1 MVIKT
6 PERSLSILHWF
17 HVSPFY
23 MAATLT
29 INVIATGLIVE
40 ESFSLESH
48 QGGYMYEIGSVC
60 VHLWLQGSCYCH
72 HTFSFLHWGLCFL
85 PPEVFVF
92 WGSHWSHWPCWKS
105 QTGVRMTHTCLC
117 VYVWFTDQAD
127 KILSILQSLGG
138 KRETLRFST
147 FLCPA
152 VHPWIIQMSSLFP
165 PLPLTHIMSSVGIK
179 VNFPLIW
186 METEVM
192 YESEIHLGS

>member
-6 PERSLSILHWF
+6 PECSLSILHWF

-117 VYVWFTDQAD
+117 VYVCVCG
-127 KILSILQSLGG
+127 LQTRPI
-138 KRETLRFST
+138 K
-147 FLCPA
+147 
-152 VHPWIIQMSSLFP
+152 SSLYYKVLGVKEKHSVS
-165 PLPLTHIMSSVGIK
+165 PLSCVLQFIP
-179 VNFPLIW
+179 
-186 METEVM
+186 E
-192 YESEIHLGS
+192 